1 MAKRRAEF
9 PKGTYHRPPRTDD
22 TATIVTVI
30 GENGEELGTYD
41 FGRYPPAGSLR
52 QSIARG
58 FLKATSS
65 GGRWRTSG
73 SCKSGYTVA
82 GNFLKFVERV
92 YPEVVCIADVSPEV
106 WLSWRE
112 DLEKRVKWPGQ
123 INLLRVLLMD
133 VQGVSE
139 ATLRALRTRAPKPRA
154 RSYNAY
160 SREEFARIKRTYT
173 SYVVE
178 AERRIASN
186 LEILMDYWAGQEDPR
201 EPLHRA
207 QWENW
212 SKGQI
217 LDHLATTGG
226 LPESMR
232 RSDHSSALKEKFGLA
247 RLQRLPNLLYPSPME
262 IMALV
267 ALMIC
272 ERGYNSSVIFSM
284 EVPTL
289 ISGLPTESNRPVY
302 SAHLDKPRRG
312 PARRY
317 FTSNFVGNES
327 RLMERVIRMTQPAR
341 YTLEQLGYPTN
352 QLFIA
357 LATQITRHP
366 SEVFLTDWSTPQT
379 IALPLSKLA
388 PVLSDDGLE
397 LRLNLRRLRLTE
409 QVHSQRSRQ
418 NSQVVSEEIYRRSEP
433 ATIEQASPVILQ
445 GQQEALLHAHAFVEI
460 RTVTSQDIAPS
471 DDRISAL
478 SERLGVDRR
487 TTQNLLGGI
496 LDTATT
502 ACTDF
507 FRSPFST
514 DNNGACAAS
523 FLMCLACDNAVA
535 APHHLPRLVALND
548 ALRSISSTVTQDR
561 WNREFSVHF
570 ARLQNLLSR
579 LATDAEI
586 AEARRL
592 ITEETENM
600 VTRLIGKDLDS

>member
-73 SCKSGYTVA
+73 SCKNGYTVA

-133 VQGVSE
+133 VQGVNE
-139 ATLRALRTRAPKPRA
+139 ATLRALRTRAPKPRT

-173 SYVVE
+173 SYIVE
-178 AERRIASN
+178 AEQRIASN

-201 EPLHRA
+201 EPQHRA

-217 LDHLATTGG
+217 LDHLATTGE

-232 RSDHSSALKEKFGLA
+232 RSDHSSALKEKFGLSG
-247 RLQRLPNLLYPSPME
+247 LQRLPNLLYPSPME

-289 ISGLPTESNRPVY
+289 ISGLPTESNHPVY
-302 SAHLDKPRRG
+302 SAHLDKPRRVL
-312 PARRY
+312 PDDTLQAI
-317 FTSNFVGNES
+317 SLEMS
-327 RLMERVIRMTQPAR
+327 R
-341 YTLEQLGYPTN
+341 G
-352 QLFIA
+352 
-357 LATQITRHP
+357 
-366 SEVFLTDWSTPQT
+366 
-379 IALPLSKLA
+379 
-388 PVLSDDGLE
+388 
-397 LRLNLRRLRLTE
+397 
-409 QVHSQRSRQ
+409 
-418 NSQVVSEEIYRRSEP
+418 
-433 ATIEQASPVILQ
+433 
-445 GQQEALLHAHAFVEI
+445 
-460 RTVTSQDIAPS
+460 
-471 DDRISAL
+471 
-478 SERLGVDRR
+478 
-487 TTQNLLGGI
+487 
-496 LDTATT
+496 
-502 ACTDF
+502 
-507 FRSPFST
+507 
-514 DNNGACAAS
+514 
-523 FLMCLACDNAVA
+523 
-535 APHHLPRLVALND
+535 
-548 ALRSISSTVTQDR
+548 
-561 WNREFSVHF
+561 
-570 ARLQNLLSR
+570 
-579 LATDAEI
+579 
-586 AEARRL
+586 
-592 ITEETENM
+592 
-600 VTRLIGKDLDS
+600 